1 MLAAWINLCPN
12 QRTSV
17 PFATPS
23 IHSISISCGVFSIF
37 YTRACLFLPL
47 QSSTFAQ
54 FVLTASD
61 GTSDTRYEKTIQIE
75 DVNDVTPRFTQ
86 LRYQTHL
93 PEVLAFCWQVWTGVI
108 HTLIMYSHDKDSL
121 AILLWNVIYIVSQV
135 RCVFT
140 ISIYIKCD

>member
-12 QRTSV
+12 RRTSV

-75 DVNDVTPRFTQ
+75 DVNDVSPRFTQ

-108 HTLIMYSHDKDSL
+108 HTLIMSSHPVMKCHIYSVSSTMCFHY
-121 AILLWNVIYIVSQV
+121 IYIYKMWL
-135 RCVFT
+135 T
-140 ISIYIKCD
+140 WHG